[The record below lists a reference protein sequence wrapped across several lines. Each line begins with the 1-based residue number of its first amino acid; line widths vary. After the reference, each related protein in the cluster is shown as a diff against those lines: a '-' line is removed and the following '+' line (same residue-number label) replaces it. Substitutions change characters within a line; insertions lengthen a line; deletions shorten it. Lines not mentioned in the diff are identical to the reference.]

1 MPDRTTQ
8 LEQSSIGR
16 MLFVFALPAII
27 ATSATS
33 LYNII
38 DRIFIGNSVGAMG
51 LAAMT
56 IALPVMNL
64 ATAFG
69 TLVGAG
75 AAALTS
81 IRLGERQHDKATLIL
96 GNALLLNI
104 IISIAFTIVA
114 LIFLDPI
121 LLLFGADQATL
132 PYARSF
138 LQIILAGNIFTHIL
152 FGLNSI
158 MRASGYP
165 FKAMFSILITVACN
179 LILAPIFIFVLKWGM
194 RGAATATIISQFVGM
209 CWVLAHFSRSQSR
222 IHFQKQHIRLNLR
235 TALAMFAIGLSPFII
250 HVCASLINIFINR
263 QLDKYG
269 YFAIAT
275 YGIIAALQSL
285 VVTMV
290 LGLTHGMQPIVGFN
304 YGARHN
310 DRVMKTYRLTLL
322 WATVICA
329 TFFLAIECFPQQIAR
344 AFTDDP
350 QIIAASV
357 AALRISCAAMLVV
370 GFQIVTSTFFQ
381 AINKAGIS
389 ILLSLL
395 RQIIFLLPFL
405 WFLPQLL
412 SIKGVWG
419 SMPAADFCAA
429 AVTAVVM
436 AFAARKIMRQPCSSK
451 TEISS
456 KSTH

>member
-1 MPDRTTQ
+1 MADRTTQ
-8 LEQSSIGR
+8 LEQSNIGR

-33 LYNII
+33 VYNII
-38 DRIFIGNSVGAMG
+38 DRIFIGHAVGELG
-51 LAAMT
+51 LAGMT

-69 TLVGAG
+69 TLVGSG

-81 IRLGERQHDKATLIL
+81 IRLGERENEKATLIL

-104 IISIAFTIVA
+104 IISIAFTIIM
-114 LIFLDPI
+114 LLFLDPI
-121 LLLFGADQATL
+121 LLMFGANVHTL
-132 PYARSF
+132 PYARAF
-138 LQIILAGNIFTHIL
+138 LQIILAGNLFTHIL

-179 LILAPIFIFVLKWGM
+179 LILAPLFIFAFGWGM
-194 RGAATATIISQFVGM
+194 RGAATATVISQFVGM
-209 CWVLAHFSRSQSR
+209 CWVLAHFSQSKSR

-235 TALAMFAIGLSPFII
+235 TAMSMFAIGLSPFII
-250 HVCASLINIFINR
+250 HVCASLINVFINR
-263 QLDKYG
+263 QLEQYG
-269 YFAIAT
+269 NFAIAT
-275 YGIIAALQSL
+275 YGIIAVLQSL

-322 WATVICA
+322 WATIICA
-329 TFFLAIECFPQQIAR
+329 TFFLAIECFPQQIVH
-344 AFTDDP
+344 AFTDDA
-350 QIIAASV
+350 QMINAAVS
-357 AALRISCAAMLVV
+357 ALRISCAAMLVV

-381 AINKAGIS
+381 AINKAAVS
-389 ILLSLL
+389 IFLSLL
-395 RQIIFLLPFL
+395 RQLIFLLPFL
-405 WFLPQLL
+405 WWLPRLFA
-412 SIKGVWG
+412 INGVWG
-419 SMPAADFCAA
+419 AMPAADLCAA

-436 AFAARKIMRQPCSSK
+436 AFATRKLVRQSYPNK
-451 TEISS
+451 IENSS
-456 KSTH
+456 KSTY

>member
-1 MPDRTTQ
+1 MTDRATQ

-33 LYNII
+33 VYNII
-38 DRIFIGNSVGAMG
+38 DRIFIGHAVGELG
-51 LAAMT
+51 LAGMT

-81 IRLGERQHDKATLIL
+81 IRLGERENEKATLIL

-104 IISIAFTIVA
+104 IISIAFTVIM
-114 LIFLDPI
+114 LLFLDPI
-121 LLLFGADQATL
+121 LLMFGANEVTL

-138 LQIILAGNIFTHIL
+138 LQIILAGNLFTHIL

-179 LILAPIFIFVLKWGM
+179 LILAPIFIFAFEWGM
-194 RGAATATIISQFVGM
+194 RGAATATVISQFVGM
-209 CWVLAHFSRSQSR
+209 CWVLAHFSQSKSR
-222 IHFQKQHIRLNLR
+222 IHFQKQFIRIHLR
-235 TALAMFAIGLSPFII
+235 TALAIFAIGLSPFII
-250 HVCASLINIFINR
+250 HVCASLINVFINR
-263 QLDKYG
+263 QLDQYG
-269 YFAIAT
+269 NFAIAT

-322 WATVICA
+322 WATIICA
-329 TFFLAIECFPQQIAR
+329 TFFLAIECFPQQIAH
-344 AFTDDP
+344 AFTDDT
-350 QIIAASV
+350 QMISAAVS
-357 AALRISCAAMLVV
+357 ALRISCAAMLVV

-381 AINKAGIS
+381 AINKAVVS
-389 ILLSLL
+389 IFLSLL
-395 RQIIFLLPFL
+395 RQLIFLLPFL
-405 WFLPQLL
+405 WFLPRML
-412 SIKGVWG
+412 SINGVWW

-436 AFAARKIMRQPCSSK
+436 AFATRKLVRQSYPSK
-451 TEISS
+451 TETPTTSIY
-456 KSTH
+456 